1 MGMFSSAKKEGKRAP
16 SAGTAPPS
24 PGASPGARAPPSDG
38 RKRVAVV
45 GSGIAGLSAAYL
57 AHRNGHDVTL
67 FERDDV
73 CGGHALTVDSSVGP
87 VDLGFQVFNLTTY
100 PHLVGL
106 FSELGVRSEKS
117 DMSFALSTNDVEW
130 GSLGLSAVFAQ
141 KRNLLRPAFWNMI
154 REILRF
160 GKEAPRVLSPTN
172 AEKYA
177 KTTLGEYLSRNKYS
191 SFFVE
196 NYVVPMCAAIWS
208 CSDEDTMAFPI
219 VTLIRF
225 WVNHHLLNI
234 VERPLWRVVKGRSK
248 AYVDAVVAALPRGA
262 VELNADVTAVRRHAT
277 GAKGA
282 VSVTWTNTSS
292 AKSSAKSSANTR
304 FFDEV
309 IMATHSDQTLAILG
323 DAATAAERAALAAVR
338 YQPNDVYL
346 HTDASLM
353 PRNRKAWA
361 SWNCLKGEG
370 RGTKSANESVCVTYW
385 VNLLQNLPKDAPD
398 VFVTLNPPRPP
409 KEGTVEHKVT
419 LAHPLFDAG
428 AIEAQTL
435 IKEMQGSQNVWFAGA
450 WCGYGFH
457 EDGIKSAVDVA
468 EGMLAKFAPNEKTK
482 TRATP
487 WVPRSCDP
495 HLTLTSRVCVPL
507 FARVAGAWVPPGR
520 VFKMLLPN
528 GDELVMR
535 GALDQRGTSLLGKD
549 GKPVPEEITVRVYE
563 QRLFVNAVTR
573 ADIGLGESY
582 MNGDFDFESGDLYD
596 LLDLF
601 CAGHPAN
608 VGAKRGAESGVPSLG
623 KDIVGFVSEAMR
635 KVGGAMEFAAHAA
648 LSNTKEGSKRN
659 IEYHYD
665 AGNAFYS
672 LFLDSTMLYSSGI
685 HGAVGE
691 PMDVGKAL
699 GSIAE
704 DDFAKREAHLEAAQY
719 AKIDAMIDRLGL
731 KPGDKKRVLE
741 IGCGWGALAIRLCE
755 RFPLCKVTGLTLSNE
770 QHAEA
775 TKRVAAAGLSDRIE
789 IVIRDYRD
797 VTEIYDAVISI
808 EMLEAVGHE
817 HLPTYF
823 NAVSKALRPDGVASI
838 QVITMPD
845 ERYASYCASES
856 DFIRAYIFPGG
867 HLPSVGAMKHAAS
880 PNGLSLRSFDDI
892 GEHYAVTLRL
902 WRERMMARRDVIVGE
917 LGYSE
922 KFLRMFEFYFAY
934 CEAGFA
940 RGLINDLQM
949 TWVKTGDAKSLK
961 AETSQG
967 SKSAAEIAAA
977 GDARRVSVLAVFSYV
992 AFAAYEAASK
1002 GIFEALT
1009 NATHIF
1015 GVVFCT
1021 LLIAATHA
1029 VVFVAYAGAFAA
1041 VGAAGDKTKTKTQ
1054 KPQTPSLVSVD
1065 SRRVA
1070 SPAGAA
1076 AVHCAVAFAAVLS
1089 VTEKLTTTSFMST
1102 GVVGL
1107 TEAFRTA
1114 FLGSNTPVQ
1123 ENLTATLATLGA
1135 ASAAFASLF
1144 SSALASGSSN
1154 DPITRPTPG
1163 VTRSVRD
1170 VQVLTSNKI
1179 VDAFIL
1185 LVCVFALRHETFLDA
1200 TAYFAT
1206 AHVAAFF
1213 ASLAETVRAASGY
1226 PGRDPASNVRRLTDT
1241 ASEMSFVAFRVVP
1254 HVAAIALTAAKGT
1267 ETVAG
1272 VGSALVAAAAAKFAG
1287 APVDFLA
1294 AAAAAPAVP
1303 GLNKVSRPAG
1313 MAASML
1319 RM

>member
-1 MGMFSSAKKEGKRAP
+1 
-16 SAGTAPPS
+16 
-24 PGASPGARAPPSDG
+24 
-38 RKRVAVV
+38 
-45 GSGIAGLSAAYL
+45 
-57 AHRNGHDVTL
+57 
-67 FERDDV
+67 
-73 CGGHALTVDSSVGP
+73 
-87 VDLGFQVFNLTTY
+87 LTTY

-160 GKEAPRVLSPTN
+160 GKEAPRVLSPEN

-282 VSVTWTNTSS
+282 VSVTWTETSS

-353 PRNRKAWA
+353 PRNRQAWA

-428 AIEAQTL
+428 AIEAQSK
-435 IKEMQGSQNVWFAGA
+435 IKEMQGSNNVWFAGA

-468 EGMLAKFAPNEKTK
+468 EGMLAKFAPNEKKSGNELPALTPTTK

-823 NAVSKALRPDGVASI
+823 NAVSKALTPDGVASI

-867 HLPSVGAMKHAAS
+867 HLPSVGAMKHAAT
-880 PNGLSLRSFDDI
+880 PNGLSLTSFDDI

-922 KFLRMFEFYFAY
+922 KFVRMFEFYFAY

-961 AETSQG
+961 AETSQAR
-967 SKSAAEIAAA
+967 SRRRKSPPP
-977 GDARRVSVLAVFSYV
+977 GTR
-992 AFAAYEAASK
+992 AASPSSPSFRTSRSRRTRRRPK
-1002 GIFEALT
+1002 ESSRRSPTRRTSSGWFSARFSSRRRT
-1009 NATHIF
+1009 RWFSWRTRGRSPPSAPPAT
-1015 GVVFCT
+1015 
-1021 LLIAATHA
+1021 
-1029 VVFVAYAGAFAA
+1029 
-1041 VGAAGDKTKTKTQ
+1041 KRKTKTQ

-1076 AVHCAVAFAAVLS
+1076 AVRCAVAFAAVLS
-1089 VTEKLTTTSFMST
+1089 VTEKLTAVSFMST
-1102 GVVGL
+1102 GVAGL

-1114 FLGSNTPVQ
+1114 FLVSNTPVQ

-1135 ASAAFASLF
+1135 ASAAFASLV

-1185 LVCVFALRHETFLDA
+1185 LVCVFRVA
-1200 TAYFAT
+1200 TRN
-1206 AHVAAFF
+1206 V
-1213 ASLAETVRAASGY
+1213 SR
-1226 PGRDPASNVRRLTDT
+1226 RDGVLCHGARR
-1241 ASEMSFVAFRVVP
+1241 SVFRV
-1254 HVAAIALTAAKGT
+1254 ARRNRSRR
-1267 ETVAG
+1267 
-1272 VGSALVAAAAAKFAG
+1272 VG
-1287 APVDFLA
+1287 
-1294 AAAAAPAVP
+1294 
-1303 GLNKVSRPAG
+1303 VSRSGP
-1313 MAASML
+1313 
-1319 RM
+1319 RV

>member
-1 MGMFSSAKKEGKRAP
+1 
-16 SAGTAPPS
+16 
-24 PGASPGARAPPSDG
+24 
-38 RKRVAVV
+38 
-45 GSGIAGLSAAYL
+45 
-57 AHRNGHDVTL
+57 
-67 FERDDV
+67 
-73 CGGHALTVDSSVGP
+73 
-87 VDLGFQVFNLTTY
+87 
-100 PHLVGL
+100 
-106 FSELGVRSEKS
+106 
-117 DMSFALSTNDVEW
+117 
-130 GSLGLSAVFAQ
+130 
-141 KRNLLRPAFWNMI
+141 
-154 REILRF
+154 
-160 GKEAPRVLSPTN
+160 
-172 AEKYA
+172 
-177 KTTLGEYLSRNKYS
+177 
-191 SFFVE
+191 
-196 NYVVPMCAAIWS
+196 
-208 CSDEDTMAFPI
+208 
-219 VTLIRF
+219 
-225 WVNHHLLNI
+225 
-234 VERPLWRVVKGRSK
+234 
-248 AYVDAVVAALPRGA
+248 
-262 VELNADVTAVRRHAT
+262 
-277 GAKGA
+277 
-282 VSVTWTNTSS
+282 
-292 AKSSAKSSANTR
+292 
-304 FFDEV
+304 
-309 IMATHSDQTLAILG
+309 
-323 DAATAAERAALAAVR
+323 
-338 YQPNDVYL
+338 
-346 HTDASLM
+346 
-353 PRNRKAWA
+353 
-361 SWNCLKGEG
+361 
-370 RGTKSANESVCVTYW
+370 
-385 VNLLQNLPKDAPD
+385 
-398 VFVTLNPPRPP
+398 
-409 KEGTVEHKVT
+409 
-419 LAHPLFDAG
+419 
-428 AIEAQTL
+428 
-435 IKEMQGSQNVWFAGA
+435 
-450 WCGYGFH
+450 
-457 EDGIKSAVDVA
+457 
-468 EGMLAKFAPNEKTK
+468 
-482 TRATP
+482 
-487 WVPRSCDP
+487 
-495 HLTLTSRVCVPL
+495 
-507 FARVAGAWVPPGR
+507 
-520 VFKMLLPN
+520 
-528 GDELVMR
+528 
-535 GALDQRGTSLLGKD
+535 
-549 GKPVPEEITVRVYE
+549 
-563 QRLFVNAVTR
+563 
-573 ADIGLGESY
+573 
-582 MNGDFDFESGDLYD
+582 
-596 LLDLF
+596 
-601 CAGHPAN
+601 
-608 VGAKRGAESGVPSLG
+608 
-623 KDIVGFVSEAMR
+623 
-635 KVGGAMEFAAHAA
+635 
-648 LSNTKEGSKRN
+648 
-659 IEYHYD
+659 
-665 AGNAFYS
+665 
-672 LFLDSTMLYSSGI
+672 
-685 HGAVGE
+685 
-691 PMDVGKAL
+691 MDVGKAL

-755 RFPLCKVTGLTLSNE
+755 RFPLCSVTGLTLSNE

-867 HLPSVGAMKHAAS
+867 HLPSVGAMKHAAT
-880 PNGLSLRSFDDI
+880 PNGLSLTSFDDI

-922 KFLRMFEFYFAY
+922 KFVRMFEFYFAY

-1076 AVHCAVAFAAVLS
+1076 AVRCAVAFAAVLS
-1089 VTEKLTTTSFMST
+1089 VTEKLTAVSFMST
-1102 GVVGL
+1102 GVAGL
-1107 TEAFRTA
+1107 TEAFQTA

-1135 ASAAFASLF
+1135 ASAAFASLV

-1241 ASEMSFVAFRVVP
+1241 ASEVSFVAFRVVP

-1287 APVDFLA
+1287 APVDFFA
-1294 AAAAAPAVP
+1294 AAAAAPAADLAAAAVAAAATAA
-1303 GLNKVSRPAG
+1303 LALDAG
-1313 MAASML
+1313 AWGRAARARTAESAVRDRIIRL
-1319 RM
+1319 ATSADV